1 MQPNIDYNGCPAAE
15 LLPLFRAGTYVLVNW
30 SDKRYGSVGVM
41 DLTWFEL
48 LGLASS
54 SNNQPAERRP

>member
-1 MQPNIDYNGCPAAE
+1 MQPNINYNGFPAAE
-15 LLPLFRAGTYVLVNW
+15 LLPLFGAGAYVLVNC
-30 SDKRYGSVGVM
+30 SEKRYSSVGVM